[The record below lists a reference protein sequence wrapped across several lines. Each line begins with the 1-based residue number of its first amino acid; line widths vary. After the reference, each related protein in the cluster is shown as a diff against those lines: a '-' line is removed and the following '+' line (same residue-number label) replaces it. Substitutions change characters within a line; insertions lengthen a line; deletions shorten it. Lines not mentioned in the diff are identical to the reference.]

1 VAKANAASADSTLLP
16 ARKHWALL
24 LTLGILMIILGTIGL
39 FQPIAYTLATVILFG
54 ALLLVSGGAGIATA
68 FKLDDWKGKL
78 AAIILSILYIGAGA
92 LMLLHPVIGALSLTV
107 VVGAFLLASGVIK
120 IWIGAT
126 HREQSSWGWGWVV
139 ASGLLSVLLGIL
151 IYAQFPG
158 SGLWVLGLF
167 LAIEL
172 LFDGWGLVMLAFA
185 LQAIT
190 EA

>member
-1 VAKANAASADSTLLP
+1 VAKANATSPDPTLLP
-16 ARKHWALL
+16 ARKNWALL
-24 LTLGILMIILGTIGL
+24 LTLGFLMIILGTIGL
-39 FQPIAYTLATVILFG
+39 FQPIAYTLATAILFG
-54 ALLLVSGGAGIATA
+54 ALMLVSGGAGIATA
-68 FKLDDWKGKL
+68 FKLDDWKGKA
-78 AAIILSILYIGAGA
+78 AAIILSLLYLGAGA
-92 LMLLHPVIGALSLTV
+92 LMLLHPVLGALSLTL

-120 IWIGAT
+120 IWIGVA
-126 HREQSSWGWGWVV
+126 HREQSGWGWVV

-190 EA
+190 EI

>member
-1 VAKANAASADSTLLP
+1 MVV
-16 ARKHWALL
+16 ALL
-24 LTLGILMIILGTIGL
+24 FAHAGVATHLVARMQPLRIFQMVYVVMTL
-39 FQPIAYTLATVILFG
+39 
-54 ALLLVSGGAGIATA
+54 
-68 FKLDDWKGKL
+68 
-78 AAIILSILYIGAGA
+78 
-92 LMLLHPVIGALSLTV
+92 

-120 IWIGAT
+120 IWIGVA
-126 HREQSSWGWGWVV
+126 HREQSGWGWVV

-190 EA
+190 EI